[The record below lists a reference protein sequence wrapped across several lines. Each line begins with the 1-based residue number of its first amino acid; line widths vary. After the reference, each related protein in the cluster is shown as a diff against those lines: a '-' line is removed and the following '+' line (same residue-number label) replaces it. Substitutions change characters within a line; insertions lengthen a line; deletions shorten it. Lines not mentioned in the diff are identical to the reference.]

1 MISILMTWYGDGD
14 EPQLET
20 FGFEAEL
27 YEAIAVADSRRLR
40 YRLFRLYVDEN
51 FGIDLLDEEGNPV

>member
-1 MISILMTWYGDGD
+1 MIYILMTWYGDGD

-27 YEAIAVADSRRLR
+27 YEAIAIADIRRLH

-51 FGIDLLDEEGNPV
+51 LRIDLIDDEDNPV